1 MSLDPE
7 KIVFGSSMGYGTDS
21 DSLVSSDSSEN
32 GMNVVDGD
40 DDVVHPGG
48 DDDYEP
54 SLAEVL
60 EEVRELSGQIA
71 QLDIMVTTNPTVKT
85 VHEVKSQIANIFGVL
100 EDLQYEMDALV
111 IMDNDGKMQRR
122 QAIEDVEDMFTS
134 IADLSDRC
142 LEVIRVKADEERT
155 LGNAHFKKL
164 DYLSA
169 INHYTE
175 AIAIEPKNATLYTNR
190 ALAHQKLEKYD
201 MAIEDAKTSLSLD
214 VNYLKA
220 YVIMIKSQLAAG
232 MIASASETVGDV
244 PNAFQDRVEI
254 QELKQAVAVSAKD
267 SGNVFFKSG
276 DVNEAISMYTVS
288 ISCDPDAHVYYS
300 NRSAAYQ
307 SRKSWK
313 EALSDAE
320 RCLQRC
326 RTFGKAYVH
335 MGRCQLQLKRF
346 DDAERTVAL
355 ANTVLEDTAELA
367 SIAPQLADILKQ
379 CQQFKQQTATREAVG
394 PSPSIKAAQFKDM
407 GNRLYQREEYQEAIR
422 YYTQALSLMPTD
434 GSYYGNRAAAWLMMR
449 EYRRAIK
456 DCAQGLEYEGKK
468 GSLDKLRI
476 RQANAYAAVGE
487 VSKALVLL
495 GDALNLQGRE
505 VHDSLDGL
513 QQVLDKLTQGQQFL
527 EMGHESIMNKQ
538 FSRGRRLL
546 QNAQTAGLTDDPQLL
561 LGLARASLGLH
572 EYEDASRAAQK
583 VIEADGSIV
592 DAYLVRA
599 DALLA
604 TGCTDLA
611 EKHLK
616 AALQRDP
623 DNSSVQV
630 KLKALRRVVAELT
643 RVRALIDT
651 AMNSRKFEAAL
662 SACNEGL
669 IIDKD
674 SKKLMSEMHSRKSKA
689 YTMIAQQHQRSVHAH
704 STAADAP
711 LVDES
716 HDPIA
721 SAQAAWKKALQEA
734 NSSIYYDATAACIPT
749 LFLKCLSLQALER
762 WDEACSELEACSKGI
777 GEDDPSVAAKLKE
790 AKQLLK
796 KSKRVDLY
804 KILGV
809 PNGELA
815 SEADIKKAYK
825 KAALKWHPDRHS
837 AKGEEQKK
845 IAETKFKEIGDAF
858 DLLSDAQRKTLYDQ
872 GYDREEIEHK
882 MEEAKQRAEYGGGR
896 GHHGHGHGGGGYH
909 GFGF

>member
-1 MSLDPE
+1 MSRDPE
-7 KIVFGSSMGYGTDS
+7 NIVFGSGMGYGSDS
-21 DSLVSSDSSEN
+21 DSLESSDSEDE
-32 GMNVVDGD
+32 MNVAGEDHNGTDPDDGE
-40 DDVVHPGG
+40 
-48 DDDYEP
+48 YEP
-54 SLAEVL
+54 SLAEVI
-60 EEVRELSGQIA
+60 EEVREISGQIT
-71 QLDIMVTTNPTVKT
+71 QLDNMVTTNPTIQT
-85 VHEVKSQIANIFGVL
+85 VHEVKSQIANIFGIL
-100 EDLQYEMDALV
+100 EDLQYEMDALA
-111 IMDNDGKMQRR
+111 IMDSEGKMQRR
-122 QAIEDVEDMFTS
+122 QAIADVEGMFTS

-142 LEVIRVKADEERT
+142 LEVIRVKADEART
-155 LGNAHFKKL
+155 LGNALFKKQDFL
-164 DYLSA
+164 AAIKHYSSA
-169 INHYTE
+169 IS
-175 AIAIEPKNATLYTNR
+175 IEPKNATLYTNR
-190 ALAHQKLEKYD
+190 ALAYQKLEVYD
-201 MAIEDAKTSLSLD
+201 MAIEDAKTALSLD

-244 PNAFQDRVEI
+244 PNAFHDRVEI
-254 QELKQAVAVSAKD
+254 QELKQSIAVSAKD

-320 RCLQRC
+320 RCLQKC
-326 RTFGKAYVH
+326 RTFPKAYIH
-335 MGRCQLQLKRF
+335 MGRCQLQLKRY

-355 ANTVLEDTAELA
+355 ANTIFEDTPELA
-367 SIAPQLADILKQ
+367 NIAPQLADISKQ
-379 CQQFKQQTATREAVG
+379 CRAIKQQTATREATG
-394 PSPSIKAAQFKDM
+394 PSPSVKAAQFKDM

-422 YYTQALSLMPTD
+422 YYTQALSLVPND

-456 DCAQGLEYEGKK
+456 DCVQGLEHEERK

-476 RQANAYAAVGE
+476 RHANALAAVGD
-487 VSKALVLL
+487 VKKALVVL
-495 GDALNLQGRE
+495 GDAISLEGRE

-513 QQVLDKLTQGQQFL
+513 QQLLDKLNQGQQYL
-527 EMGHESIMNKQ
+527 EMGKESIANKQ

-546 QNAQTAGLTDDPQLL
+546 QNAQSAGLTDDPQLL

-592 DAYLVRA
+592 EAYLVRA

-623 DNSSVQV
+623 DNAGVQV

-643 RVRALIDT
+643 RVRAVIDT
-651 AMNSRKFEAAL
+651 AMNSRKFDAAL
-662 SACNEGL
+662 LACNEGL

-689 YTMIAQQHQRSVHAH
+689 YSMIAQQHQRSIHTH
-704 STAADAP
+704 SAAVDAP
-711 LVDES
+711 PVDE
-716 HDPIA
+716 DPIA
-721 SAQAAWKKALQEA
+721 AAQLAWKKALQEA

-749 LFLKCLSLQALER
+749 LFLKCMSLQALER
-762 WDEACSELEACSKGI
+762 WDEACSELDACAKGI
-777 GEDDPSVAAKLKE
+777 GEDDPSVMAKLKE

-815 SEADIKKAYK
+815 SEAEIKKAYK

-837 AKGEEQKK
+837 SKGEENKK
-845 IAETKFKEIGDAF
+845 VAEAKFKEIGDAF
-858 DLLSDAQRKTLYDQ
+858 DLLSDAQRKSLYDQ
-872 GYDREEIEHK
+872 GFDREEIEQK